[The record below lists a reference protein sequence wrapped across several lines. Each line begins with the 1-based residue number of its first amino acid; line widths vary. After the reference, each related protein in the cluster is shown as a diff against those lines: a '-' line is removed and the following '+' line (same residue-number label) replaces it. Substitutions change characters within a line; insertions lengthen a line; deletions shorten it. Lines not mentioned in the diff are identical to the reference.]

1 MNCLHDSI
9 LENKRKE
16 ENCEFAATGN
26 CAANQRASKAMEIAS
41 DNSKFLEKLQWRW
54 ISFIYSA
61 VIMGAVQLIVIGCA
75 GPFEHRID
83 QPGFDHWVRLDHQLF
98 YGRNIDLYQ
107 PSELN
112 QHAEPDRDLPED
124 ATFDDYVRYAVIHNP
139 ALEAAFYRWRAALER
154 VPQARALS
162 DPQASF
168 AVVIDQMDRSAQY
181 MGERY
186 SISQM
191 FPWFGKLKL
200 RGDMALEEAH
210 AEGRRF
216 EAARLELIDRVGRVY
231 FEYAYLHQAIAI
243 ARENLELLIRLESVS
258 RAMYRAGTVSLSDV
272 NRAQVE
278 IGRIEDQVRSLED
291 LLGVAVGDLNAVLG
305 RPVQAYLPPVPP
317 GSSTQKVTDSLDY
330 SDEHWIDLAK
340 QYNPELASTRY
351 DATRERHG
359 AELSRKDYFP
369 DIMLGVEY
377 ARDGS
382 ARMATMDGG
391 GSDMLSLMVSIN
403 LPIRREKYGAGLRET
418 MARFG
423 EATRQMRSRE
433 HNLESE
439 LKRALYEYR
448 DSGRKV
454 ELYGG
459 TLLPKANESLSIT
472 EAAYRTGDTGFS
484 DLIDAQRVL
493 LEFAL
498 AHERA
503 AADWAKALIRVR
515 TLVGYD
521 PDLIGK

>member
-1 MNCLHDSI
+1 
-9 LENKRKE
+9 
-16 ENCEFAATGN
+16 
-26 CAANQRASKAMEIAS
+26 MEIGS
-41 DNSKFLEKLQWRW
+41 GNLKIFEKWLLRW
-54 ISFIYSA
+54 ISLFYAA
-61 VIMGAVQLIVIGCA
+61 VIIGAVQLILTGCA
-75 GPFEHRID
+75 GPFEHR
-83 QPGFDHWVRLDHQLF
+83 FDRHGYDHRVRAERPLF
-98 YGRNIDLYQ
+98 YGPYNDLPQLSILSQ
-107 PSELN
+107 PTGPV
-112 QHAEPDRDLPED
+112 QDLPED
-124 ATFDDYVRYAVIHNP
+124 ATFDDYVRYAVKHSP
-139 ALEAAFYRWRAALER
+139 ALEAAYYRWRAALEQ
-154 VPQARALS
+154 VPQARTLP

-168 AVVIDQMDRSAQY
+168 GVVIDQVDRNAQY

-200 RGDMALEEAH
+200 RGDMALEEAY
-210 AEGRRF
+210 AEERRF
-216 EAARLELIDRVGRVY
+216 EAARLQLIDRVSRAY

-243 ARENLELLIRLESVS
+243 ARENLDLLIRLESVS

-291 LLGVAVGDLNAVLG
+291 LYKVAIGELNAELG
-305 RPVQAYLPPVPP
+305 RPVQAYLPAVSP
-317 GSSTQKVTDSLDY
+317 GSSAQKVTHLLNY
-330 SDEHWIDLAK
+330 PDEHWIDLAK
-340 QYNPELASTRY
+340 QYNPELASARY
-351 DATRERHG
+351 EAARERQG
-359 AELSRKDYFP
+359 VELSRKDYFP

-382 ARMATMDGG
+382 DRMAMMDGG

-403 LPIRREKYGAGLRET
+403 LPIWREKYGAGLRE
-418 MARFG
+418 MISRYG
-423 EATRQMRSRE
+423 EATRQRRSLE

-439 LKRALYEYR
+439 LKRKLYEYR

-459 TLLPKANESLSIT
+459 TLLPKANESLAIT

-484 DLIDAQRVL
+484 DLIDAQRIL

-503 AADWAKALIRVR
+503 AADWSMAFISVR
-515 TLVGYD
+515 TLIGYD